1 MNQIF
6 EILKYTLPSIIVLFT
21 AYFLIKT
28 FLENENKKKML
39 EMKMN
44 NQSNN
49 QRFITPIRLQA
60 YERIVLFLER
70 ISPNSLLLRVS
81 EPNMNVAQLQTAM
94 IVAIR
99 EEYEHNLSQQL
110 YISAQ
115 AWQIVKN
122 AKDDLINVIN
132 NASGNLDKNANS
144 AELAKVIFELI
155 ASVEK
160 LPVEVAIE
168 LVKNEI
174 YQEF

>member
-1 MNQIF
+1 
-6 EILKYTLPSIIVLFT
+6 
-21 AYFLIKT
+21 
-28 FLENENKKKML
+28 
-39 EMKMN
+39 
-44 NQSNN
+44 
-49 QRFITPIRLQA
+49 
-60 YERIVLFLER
+60 
-70 ISPNSLLLRVS
+70 
-81 EPNMNVAQLQTAM
+81 MNVAQLQTAM

-132 NASGNLDKNANS
+132 NASGNLNKNANS